1 MTHGPFTRA
10 VPPMDHGARMR
21 ARRAAVEG
29 ERARRAARAA
39 GHRRLLR
46 PCLAARRRADPDED
60 GLAEGGGGR

>member
-1 MTHGPFTRA
+1 
-10 VPPMDHGARMR
+10 MDHGARMR